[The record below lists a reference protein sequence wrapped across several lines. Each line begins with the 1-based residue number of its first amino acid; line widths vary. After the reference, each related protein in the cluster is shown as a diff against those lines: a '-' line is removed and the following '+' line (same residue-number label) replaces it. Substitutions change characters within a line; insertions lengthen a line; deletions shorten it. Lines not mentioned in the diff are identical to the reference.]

1 MKKFSLPLEHFQYG
15 CEALSLF
22 YYALD
27 IFGCGYY
34 LDQFHQCE
42 VMPRKKM
49 KWCLV
54 GKDADPVLIAAREPS
69 FVYSFEGFWA
79 SWPLYCMDHTLS
91 GKEIMAM

>member
-1 MKKFSLPLEHFQYG
+1 MKKISLPLEHFQYG

-34 LDQFHQCE
+34 SDQFHQCE

-49 KWCLV
+49 K
-54 GKDADPVLIAAREPS
+54 
-69 FVYSFEGFWA
+69 
-79 SWPLYCMDHTLS
+79 
-91 GKEIMAM
+91 